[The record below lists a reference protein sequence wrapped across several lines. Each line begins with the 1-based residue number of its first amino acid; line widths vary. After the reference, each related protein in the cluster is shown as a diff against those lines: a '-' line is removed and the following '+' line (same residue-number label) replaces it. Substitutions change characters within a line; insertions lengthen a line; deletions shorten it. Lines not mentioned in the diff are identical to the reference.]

1 MSIVASIQSHLDTG
15 QFSKGVFVDL
25 KITVDTVEHVIL
37 LHKLEYYGIR
47 VIAKQWFESYL
58 SKRKQYVVIG

>member
-25 KITVDTVEHVIL
+25 KITVDTVEHVIF
-37 LHKLEYYGIR
+37 LHKLEHYCIR
-47 VIAKQWFESYL
+47 VIAKQ
-58 SKRKQYVVIG
+58 